1 MHLASRT
8 LLLCVVHLWSQL
20 NSWQRRN
27 LYCILM
33 IRAIVLEM
41 CDLGFGTSLHLFGF
55 HFLFLGRCYMLWTSV
70 RYCFL
75 RSCFYIKTLC
85 LLYFMPK
92 PVSSL
97 RGEVSGLVDWIP
109 VEFKLYLLLQFLWV
123 TVKLIC
129 LYQVNFEHKSLF
141 NGG

>member
-1 MHLASRT
+1 
-8 LLLCVVHLWSQL
+8 
-20 NSWQRRN
+20 
-27 LYCILM
+27 
-33 IRAIVLEM
+33 
-41 CDLGFGTSLHLFGF
+41 
-55 HFLFLGRCYMLWTSV
+55 
-70 RYCFL
+70 
-75 RSCFYIKTLC
+75 
-85 LLYFMPK
+85 MPK
-92 PVSSL
+92 PVSSV